1 MSIIAWITA
10 AFGALVV
17 GVAVSSVLD
26 ELLSR
31 VTHLQP
37 RRWSLQAILRG
48 VATLVLAAAAM
59 ALWGWLWLRYVAG

>member
-31 VTHLQP
+31 VTHVQP
-37 RRWSLQAILRG
+37 DRWSLEAILRG
-48 VATLVLAAAAM
+48 VATLIAAATAM
-59 ALWGWLWLRYVAG
+59 ALWGWLWMGYVAG

>member
-1 MSIIAWITA
+1 MTTIAWITA

-31 VTHLQP
+31 VTHVQP
-37 RRWSLQAILRG
+37 DRWSLKAVLRG
-48 VATLVLAAAAM
+48 IATLIAAAAAM
-59 ALWGWLWLRYVAG
+59 ALWGWLWMRYVVG